1 MDAVS
6 KVTST
11 IELANS
17 QSVESKRAALVR
29 KANTLSAMNWMIGE
43 INGFSLRRSGLIAS
57 VVAVMTSLGGLAG
70 LAVIFAGRWLF
81 ALLGWHQEP
90 VVIPFGAPLELGA
103 LALLMFACGAAG
115 VCIANRGPTKG
126 AYVREIEEDL
136 FSYDPLDVRGHQLLL
151 AQVEEL
157 GAVPPAQ
164 FRKWYLRELRLV
176 RAEMKRLPSP
186 SVSTQ
191 VCPGEI
197 FTQV

>member
-17 QSVESKRAALVR
+17 QSAESKRAALVR

-90 VVIPFGAPLELGA
+90 VVIPFGTPLELGA

-115 VCIANRGPTKG
+115 VCIANRAPTKG

-164 FRKWYLRELRLV
+164 FRKWYRRELRLV

-186 SVSTQ
+186 SDSTQ
-191 VCPGEI
+191 VCPGDI
-197 FTQV
+197 VTQV